1 MFAFINLT
9 VHLWFTL
16 STVNLMDAE
25 GFTSIENQRE
35 ACSWESSNENFTTH
49 RALLASRI
57 HSLEELKRIVKVDY
71 FPKDTVDK
79 TATKYVCLTYSSM
92 GKEISAVLKE
102 GIDQDE
108 IVKAKDGSLLDKL
121 SILFKDPFAI
131 KIRDNLKRINIL
143 ARRFRIKYG
152 DEDLAFYDLGLAS
165 LKNIRKTEHSFTTAL
180 DSSENGYINTF
191 NHVTA
196 QALISSIF
204 GIETAE
210 FVAVVHER
218 ENMPE
223 LMDKNVISN
232 LNNSDMINQAVDNY
246 VDLLNNKMGQL
257 LGSALSNKYNINR
270 RTVWNEQLL
279 SSYLNDVQEFYRY
292 SFNIS
297 MKPFNEDDE
306 IVIRFSRKLK
316 AVL

>member
-1 MFAFINLT
+1 MA
-9 VHLWFTL
+9 
-16 STVNLMDAE
+16 AE
-25 GFTSIENQRE
+25 GYAAIDNQRE
-35 ACSWESSNENFTTH
+35 ACSWGSSNENFTTH

-57 HSLEELKRIVKVDY
+57 HSLEELKGMVKIDF

-92 GKEISAVLKE
+92 GKEISAVLRE
-102 GIDQDE
+102 GIDQGE
-108 IVKAKDGSLLDKL
+108 LVKAKDGSLLDKL

-143 ARRFRIKYG
+143 ARRFRIQYG

-165 LKNIRKTEHSFTTAL
+165 LKNIRKTEHSYTTAL

-223 LMDKNVISN
+223 LMDKSVISN

-257 LGSALSNKYNINR
+257 LGGALSNKYNINR
-270 RTVWNEQLL
+270 RTVWNEKLL

-297 MKPFNEDDE
+297 MKPFKEDDE